1 MEFEQI
7 VKRLEWLDQEHRKDK
22 SSLDE
27 LTERLTRTEGELGAA
42 NKCIKDLD
50 NLVSRLS
57 TTAARIEQFDLAL
70 SNQRKEIVKYLDDV
84 EKKRQE
90 RQQEIDKRQQV
101 QLDGNN
107 KSIAEMQKTLTEVK
121 RELKTNADEE
131 QVQHKLLKEW
141 ENRMQLVVKTVE
153 EIQHG
158 QKVAEDT
165 RRQENKRLVDLQGE
179 VSANRKRLDEIRERN
194 DLLADSLQRAE
205 TRLGDVVASEAERK
219 QMQAN
224 FIETQV
230 RHQVERDRDWKE
242 WRERL
247 QTMRDQTETMERNLQ
262 EWDTAQRALKRA
274 QETYEEIAQKFDRRI
289 NEITEMQRLAED
301 RFRQEWVTFKADD
314 QKRWASYTLS
324 QDETIKDTRAELARM
339 GVRLTATEDLAQT
352 HQDVLQ
358 QTKEANEQLFQGLL
372 AQLHELLAAYE
383 RIMSTK

>member
-27 LTERLTRTEGELGAA
+27 LTERLTRMEGELGAA
-42 NKCIKDLD
+42 NKRIKDLD

-70 SNQRKEIVKYLDDV
+70 SNQRKEIVKYLDDI

-107 KSIAEMQKTLTEVK
+107 KSIAELQKTLTEVK
-121 RELKTNADEE
+121 RELKANAEEE
-131 QVQHKLLKEW
+131 QIRNKLRNEW
-141 ENRMQLVVKTVE
+141 ETRMQLMVKTVE

-205 TRLGDVVASEAERK
+205 TRLGDVIASEAERK

-274 QETYEEIAQKFDRRI
+274 QETYEEITQKFDRRI

-358 QTKEANEQLFQGLL
+358 QTKDANEQLFQGLL